1 MNTLCSALL
10 MDKLEGVKEYF
21 WPNQGLDL
29 DSVGGIIASI
39 ICTSDIQIKVLQ
51 TYVEY
56 LKYQKQ

>member
-1 MNTLCSALL
+1 

-29 DSVGGIIASI
+29 DFVGGIITSI
-39 ICTSDIQIKVLQ
+39 TYTSDIQIKMLQ
-51 TYVEY
+51 KYVEY

>member
-1 MNTLCSALL
+1 